1 MWRGD
6 DPAANQCGNATC
18 HRLAQENTE
27 DKPAAWKNVSHPGKK
42 TIILKKSVG
51 YPVFCC
57 GLFSEPEFLIGYRWS
72 QMDGSDQEITM
83 FSSKIDI
90 G

>member
-1 MWRGD
+1 VPPFGT
-6 DPAANQCGNATC
+6 GK
-18 HRLAQENTE
+18 HRRQTGSLEKCFT
-27 DKPAAWKNVSHPGKK
+27 SGKK